1 MVFYDATQVEFYKRP
16 LAAIL
21 TNIKTSVDLPLLQ
34 RQS

>member
-16 LAAIL
+16 
-21 TNIKTSVDLPLLQ
+21 NIKTSVDFPLLQ